1 MEELFK
7 LGFGIY
13 EKYGLA
19 GLLLIYFLGDK
30 IIWPRLM
37 QWKKGDNYVSFKDVK
52 ELKENLNLLN
62 SKIVS
67 HLEKEAIEDIER
79 GIMKNDIVHIQGNQV
94 RTDDNVEKIFN
105 LISKLKDEM
114 IEMGYGKGR
123 I

>member
-52 ELKENLNLLN
+52 ELKENLSILN
-62 SKIVS
+62 GKIAA
-67 HLEKEAIEDIER
+67 HLEKEALEDIHMAKMESEQDHFKES
-79 GIMKNDIVHIQGNQV
+79 IVELKDNQKATFLMVSEIKNM
-94 RTDDNVEKIFN
+94 
-105 LISKLKDEM
+105 LIKLK
-114 IEMGYGKGR
+114 I
-123 I
+123 

>member
-19 GLLLIYFLGDK
+19 WLLLIYFLGDK
-30 IIWPRLM
+30 LIWPKLM

-62 SKIVS
+62 SKLAA
-67 HLEKEAIEDIER
+67 HLEKESIEDIER
-79 GIMKNDIVHIQGNQV
+79 GIMKNEIVHIQTGQSKM
-94 RTDDNVEKIFN
+94 DSDIEKIFM
-105 LISKLKDEM
+105 LISKVKDEM

-123 I
+123 M